1 MDSTTALVIAAG
13 CCVVAIVVIIAAVVI
28 VRGNSS
34 NPSSPPGVPSSPVAT
49 GTWKNAL
56 ATVFNSYP
64 ACCPKSPNYDP
75 KASKTECTDYS
86 GCDYLGTFAAIGHKS
101 IDWVKQ
107 NNIVSFFQLGQ
118 TDKTWNAQW
127 ANKKLRLRNPKTGS
141 TLDVVVADTCGDH
154 DCNGCCTKN
163 AKQGGGF
170 LVDMESN
177 TASRFYGGKV
187 QGESTIQFQV
197 LS

>member
-1 MDSTTALVIAAG
+1 MLAKNMDTTTTLVIAVSCCAMVIVVVAVVVVVKHRSSTTA
-13 CCVVAIVVIIAAVVI
+13 
-28 VRGNSS
+28 
-34 NPSSPPGVPSSPVAT
+34 SPPAAAAT
-49 GTWKNAL
+49 GQWQNAL
-56 ATVFNSYP
+56 ATVYNSYP

-75 KASKTECTDYS
+75 KANKSECTDYS
-86 GCDYLGTFAAIGHKS
+86 GCEYLGTFAAIGHKS

-107 NNIVSFFQLGQ
+107 NNIVSFFELGQ

-141 TLDVVVADTCGDH
+141 TLDVLVVDTCGDH
-154 DCNGCCTKN
+154 DCTGCCTKN

-177 TASRFYGGKV
+177 TASRFYNGKV